1 MKQTKLTVQ
10 WTVVWVSSRKAVLAF
25 EAGGA
30 YQTAP
35 YSVRI
40 ASRDGVRQF
49 TSDKMVLT
57 IDALLPDTGYDLE
70 ASRDGVPFATVHLRT
85 AQESAV
91 LNVRK
96 FGAAGDGTRDDT
108 LAIQAAISCCPP
120 QGIVR
125 IPAGRYAVTSLF
137 LKSNTTIELEENAV
151 LLGATRREDLAIVP
165 GMLPCWDDTQEVNLG
180 SWEGNP
186 LLMFTAMLHGQNVEN
201 VAITGK
207 GILDGQASY
216 ENWWHGFRQVR
227 GAYRPR
233 MVFLNRCRNV
243 LLEGFTTRNSP
254 AWNLHPYFSDDVKLL
269 NLTVENPKNSPNTDG
284 LDIESCRRTLVQG
297 VHFSVGDDCIAVK
310 SGKIYMGQRYK
321 RPTEDLIIRN
331 CLMENGHG
339 GVTIG
344 SEIAAGAQRVLVQ
357 DCVFRGTDRGLR
369 IKTRRGR
376 GRDSVLDEIV
386 FRRIR
391 MEDVVNPFVVN
402 SFYNDCDPD
411 GRTDYVSGPN
421 PQPVDERTPQIKT
434 IRFEDIEAV
443 GAHGCGF
450 FIRGLPESRIKRL
463 SFRNISLTFSPAAHP
478 VKPALM
484 RDAPTCCRKGMDIA
498 NVETLALA
506 NVRLH
511 NAQGEEMTLQNVG
524 CVQK

>member
-1 MKQTKLTVQ
+1 MKQTKPAVQ
-10 WTVVWVSSRKAVLAF
+10 WTAVWISSRKAVLAF

-186 LLMFTAMLHGQNVEN
+186 LPMFTAMLHGQDVEN

-216 ENWWHGFRQVR
+216 ENWWHGFRQIR

-269 NLTVENPKNSPNTDG
+269 NLTVENPKISPNTDG
-284 LDIESCRRTLVQG
+284 LDIESCRRTLVQR

-357 DCVFRGTDRGLR
+357 DCVFRGMYPKAAKPSVFSRFCHVEHFRCFSGSKFLKIVYFIHINQINARPFLQLQRTYPPNSCLHSKLLPSTWSTSMSWGNVPVSLP
-369 IKTRRGR
+369 IKLI
-376 GRDSVLDEIV
+376 SSKIVLYILL
-386 FRRIR
+386 
-391 MEDVVNPFVVN
+391 
-402 SFYNDCDPD
+402 
-411 GRTDYVSGPN
+411 TA
-421 PQPVDERTPQIKT
+421 IKS
-434 IRFEDIEAV
+434 A
-443 GAHGCGF
+443 
-450 FIRGLPESRIKRL
+450 
-463 SFRNISLTFSPAAHP
+463 
-478 VKPALM
+478 
-484 RDAPTCCRKGMDIA
+484 
-498 NVETLALA
+498 
-506 NVRLH
+506 
-511 NAQGEEMTLQNVG
+511 
-524 CVQK
+524 